1 MPLTP
6 EDVSNKRFTPVRLR
20 EGYDMGEVDQFLDEV
35 ESELSRLTRENEELR
50 SRLGVTQDG
59 DGTAAPTGSSS
70 QTSAVD
76 LDSPTPS
83 TSPDGSTPD
92 SSTSGSSTP
101 HAPTLDTPTPDT
113 PTPDTSTQAPVTE
126 PAASEGTGT
135 VAAPVETLKV
145 TTVADASSAAVRLL
159 EIATR
164 NAGELVV
171 EAQEEAGRILGEA
184 RTSAEQLEAQSKERA
199 DRLEADS
206 RSRAQLLDAE
216 TAEHRERLFGDL
228 ETERE
233 RLNGEVDNLRTF
245 EREYRARL
253 KTYFEQQL
261 AALDGAGESDSLG
274 DAGQSGPRSR
284 LKSLL
289 GDDSPRQA

>member
-50 SRLGVTQDG
+50 SRLGVTQDA
-59 DGTAAPTGSSS
+59 DGTAAPTGSSAE
-70 QTSAVD
+70 TPAVD
-76 LDSPTPS
+76 LD
-83 TSPDGSTPD
+83 
-92 SSTSGSSTP
+92 
-101 HAPTLDTPTPDT
+101 APKPDT
-113 PTPDTSTQAPVTE
+113 STPDTSTPAPVTE
-126 PAASEGTGT
+126 PTASEGTGT

-184 RTSAEQLEAQSKERA
+184 RASAEQLEAQSKERA

-216 TAEHRERLFGDL
+216 TAERRERLFGDL
-228 ETERE
+228 EQERE

-261 AALDGAGESDSLG
+261 AALDGAGESESLG

-289 GDDSPRQA
+289 GDDSPQQA